1 MKKCVE
7 CRTPIEKQVPFDVC
21 CGGKI
26 GMFLFLKEFVSFDVQ
41 SLVASSSFWIDCSVL
56 IDVIAGNMDASK
68 PNNVESAAESLGGSG
83 SASADPY
90 AASVS
95 AALSS
100 MNINSG
106 STMNNGRKD
115 TTHSDVQKLQEQLN
129 DIKEQV
135 SSKLT

>member
-1 MKKCVE
+1 M
-7 CRTPIEKQVPFDVC
+7 
-21 CGGKI
+21 
-26 GMFLFLKEFVSFDVQ
+26 
-41 SLVASSSFWIDCSVL
+41 L